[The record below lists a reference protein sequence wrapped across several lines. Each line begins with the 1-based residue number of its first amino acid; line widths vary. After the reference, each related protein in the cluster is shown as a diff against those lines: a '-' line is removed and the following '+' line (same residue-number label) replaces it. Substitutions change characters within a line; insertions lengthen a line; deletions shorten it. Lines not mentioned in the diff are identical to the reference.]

1 MTPFEIVGLAF
12 VSIMVVALIG
22 VITMI
27 ACMLI
32 ESIKERDWYWI
43 VFTGFS
49 LLAVGFIWTN
59 QDISVQITFE
69 GKEDSNGRY

>member
-1 MTPFEIVGLAF
+1 MIPFEIVDLVFA
-12 VSIMVVALIG
+12 SIMVIGLIG
-22 VITMI
+22 FMTWMTH
-27 ACMLI
+27 MLV

-49 LLAVGFIWTN
+49 LLALGFIWTN

-69 GKEDSNGRY
+69 EEEKSNGRY